1 MGSTAG
7 HQEEVIVVLVDDDV
21 GGSVTGPALLVAAA
35 AWRRARATAAPSH
48 TIWGTYLLN
57 NRKEKEN
64 LTNS

>member
-21 GGSVTGPALLVAAA
+21 GGSVTGAALLVAA